1 MTSVKQN
8 SELLPVRRGGPGSIF
23 DYPGYFRVAS
33 RGRRFGRFIKMRFSY
48 SVFVLAALVLIYFA
62 PCGFK
67 ASFHVTQEAQQ
78 GSSNVVKPPDCKS
91 NLLVLSNVILID
103 HILFLLLVLCYP
115 SCKIDFLESVNDLV
129 EPKDF
134 TDFRNFTKFSLE
146 YIDKEYVSFGTNMY
160 KPRFGGHQTLQ
171 EREESFY
178 AKNHTLHCGFVNA
191 PGFSSTGFDLDEK
204 DKKFMS
210 TCKIVVY
217 SAIFGSFDF
226 LRKPAKNKI
235 SDFSLENICFVLFVD
250 ENSLSTLSSEGN
262 NPDDRGYIDVWRI
275 VIVGNLPFDNMPK
288 NPKVA
293 KFLGHR
299 LFPSARYSIW
309 IDMKV
314 RLEADPMLMIERF
327 LWKTRS
333 EYAISNHYVRYC
345 LWEEVA
351 RNVFLKKVTAT
362 AANEQLKAYQSD
374 GLTKFD
380 PSNPNNLL
388 PSYNPESCLIIRA
401 HTPMSN
407 LYSCVWFNE
416 VVRFTNRDQ
425 LSYAYA
431 YVKLRRMNPNS
442 PFYLHM
448 FKDCERRTMAK
459 PLGHRLPHAVVQ

>member
-1 MTSVKQN
+1 TWMEMFTLPFKIKSLNPIDKQN
-8 SELLPVRRGGPGSIF
+8 
-23 DYPGYFRVAS
+23 
-33 RGRRFGRFIKMRFSY
+33 
-48 SVFVLAALVLIYFA
+48 
-62 PCGFK
+62 
-67 ASFHVTQEAQQ
+67 
-78 GSSNVVKPPDCKS
+78 
-91 NLLVLSNVILID
+91 
-103 HILFLLLVLCYP
+103 P

-134 TDFRNFTKFSLE
+134 TDFRNFTQFSLD
-146 YIDKEYVSFGTNMY
+146 YIDKEDVSFGTNMY

-171 EREESFY
+171 EREKSFY
-178 AKNHTLHCGFVNA
+178 AKDHTLHCGFVNA

-204 DKKFMS
+204 DKTFMS

-235 SDFSLENICFVLFVD
+235 SDFSLKNICFVLFVD
-250 ENSLSTLSSEGN
+250 EKSLSTLSSEGN
-262 NPDDRGYIDVWRI
+262 NPDDRGYIDLWRI
-275 VIVGNLPFDNMPK
+275 VIVRNLPFDNISK

-309 IDMKV
+309 IDSKV

-327 LWKTRS
+327 LWRTGS
-333 EYAISNHYVRYC
+333 EYAISNHYVRHC
-345 LWEEVA
+345 VWEEAA
-351 RNVFLKKVTAT
+351 RNLFLKKVTAT
-362 AANEQLKAYQSD
+362 AVDEQLKMYQSD

-425 LSYAYA
+425 LSFAYA

-442 PFYLHM
+442 PFYLYM
-448 FKDCERRTMAK
+448 FKFNVDGSAKEILAIHKACEMCVANPVFQEAEVTVVSDSMVATSWVNRVGFGSLKHVKTIYDVRSMINLHGNLKIIHAPRAQNSFADMLAK
-459 PLGHRLPHAVVQ
+459 RGSNNERDLMFVGD

>member
-1 MTSVKQN
+1 MTFVKQN
-8 SELLPVRRGGPGSIF
+8 SGLLLERRGGPGSILNS
-23 DYPGYFRVAS
+23 PGYFRIAS
-33 RGRRFGRFIKMRFSY
+33 RGRRFGRFIKMRISHSMF
-48 SVFVLAALVLIYFA
+48 VFAALVLIYFA
-62 PCGFK
+62 TFRFK
-67 ASFHVTQEAQQ
+67 AFFHGTQEAKQE
-78 GSSNVVKPPDCKS
+78 SSNAVKPP
-91 NLLVLSNVILID
+91 VY
-103 HILFLLLVLCYP
+103 HP
-115 SCKIDFLESVNDLV
+115 CKIDFLESVNDLV

-134 TDFRNFTKFSLE
+134 RDFRNFTQFSVE
-146 YIDKEYVSFGTNMY
+146 YIDKEDVPFGTNMY

-171 EREESFY
+171 EREKSFY

-204 DKKFMS
+204 DKTFMS

-217 SAIFGSFDF
+217 SCIFGSFDF
-226 LRKPAKNKI
+226 LRKPARNKI
-235 SDFSLENICFVLFVD
+235 SEFSLKNLCFVLFVD
-250 ENSLSTLSSEGN
+250 EKSLSTLSLEGN
-262 NPDDRGYIDVWRI
+262 NPDDRGYIDLWRV
-275 VIVGNLPFDNMPK
+275 VIVRNLPFDNMPK

-309 IDMKV
+309 IDSKV

-327 LWKTRS
+327 LWRTRS
-333 EYAISNHYVRYC
+333 EYAISNHYVRYDV
-345 LWEEVA
+345 WEEAA
-351 RNVFLKKVTAT
+351 RNLFLKKVNV
-362 AANEQLKAYQSD
+362 AAVDEQLAVYESD

-425 LSYAYA
+425 ISFAYA

-442 PFYLHM
+442 SFYFHM
-448 FKDCERRTMAK
+448 FKDCERRTMAR
-459 PLGHRLPHAVVQ
+459 PLGHRLPHAVVT